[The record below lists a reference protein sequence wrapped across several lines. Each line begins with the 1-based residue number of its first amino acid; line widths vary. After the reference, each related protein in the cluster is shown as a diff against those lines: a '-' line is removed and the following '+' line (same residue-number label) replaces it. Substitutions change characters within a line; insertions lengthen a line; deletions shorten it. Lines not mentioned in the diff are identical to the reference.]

1 MADKKFELLIK
12 FKNVLLEFIDELVQ
26 QFPNDSDIVM
36 CRIFIKDQIP
46 TQTIMDK
53 FIKYFIPHHDLI
65 INQDPLFFTVGT
77 SDFCTSLNL
86 NTNIFEKIWYSGT
99 LDEDDQQVIWQWI
112 TSLYKLVLKYNTGG
126 VNCTQDAK

>member
-1 MADKKFELLIK
+1 MTDKKFDLLIK

-26 QFPNDSDIVM
+26 QFPNDSDIIM

-53 FIKYFIPHHDLI
+53 FIKYFIPHNDLI
-65 INQDPLFFTVGT
+65 MNQDPLFFTVGT
-77 SDFCTSLNL
+77 SDFCASLNL

-99 LDEDDQQVIWQWI
+99 LDDEDQQVIWHWI
-112 TSLYKLVLKYNTGG
+112 TSLYKMVVKYNSMQ
-126 VNCTQDAK
+126 NQ

>member
-1 MADKKFELLIK
+1 MTDKKFDLLIK

-26 QFPNDSDIVM
+26 QFPNDSDIIM

-53 FIKYFIPHHDLI
+53 FIKYFIPHNDLI
-65 INQDPLFFTVGT
+65 MNQDPLFFTVGT
-77 SDFCTSLNL
+77 SDFCASLNL

-99 LDEDDQQVIWQWI
+99 LDDEDQQVIWHWI
-112 TSLYKLVLKYNTGG
+112 TSLYKMVVKYNSMQ
-126 VNCTQDAK
+126 N

>member
-1 MADKKFELLIK
+1 MSDKKFELLIK

-53 FIKYFIPHHDLI
+53 FVTYFLPKSELI
-65 INQDPLFFTVGT
+65 LNQDPLFFTVGT
-77 SDFCTSLNL
+77 SDFCASLKL
-86 NTNIFEKIWYSGT
+86 NTNIFEKIWYSDT
-99 LDEDDQQVIWQWI
+99 LDDEDKQVIWQWI
-112 TSLYKLVLKYNTGG
+112 TSLYKMVDKYNSL
-126 VNCTQDAK
+126 

>member
-12 FKNVLLEFIDELVQ
+12 FKNVLMEFIDELVQ
-26 QFPNDSDIVM
+26 QFPNDSDIIM

-53 FIKYFIPHHDLI
+53 FVKYFIPHQDLI
-65 INQDPLFFTVGT
+65 LNQDPTFFTVGT
-77 SDFCTSLNL
+77 CDFCASLNL

-99 LDEDDQQVIWQWI
+99 LDDEDKQVIWQWI
-112 TSLYKLVLKYNTGG
+112 TSLYKMVVKYN
-126 VNCTQDAK
+126 KEISP

>member
-1 MADKKFELLIK
+1 MTDKKFDLLIK

-26 QFPNDSDIVM
+26 QFPNDSDIIM

-53 FIKYFIPHHDLI
+53 FIKYFIPHNDLI
-65 INQDPLFFTVGT
+65 MNQDPLFFTVGT
-77 SDFCTSLNL
+77 SDFCASLKL

-99 LDEDDQQVIWQWI
+99 LDDEDQQVIWHWI
-112 TSLYKLVLKYNTGG
+112 TSLYKMVVKYNSMQ
-126 VNCTQDAK
+126 N

>member
-1 MADKKFELLIK
+1 MVDKKFELLIK

-46 TQTIMDK
+46 TQTIMDT
-53 FIKYFIPHHDLI
+53 FVKYFIPQKELI
-65 INQDPLFFTVGT
+65 LNQDVLFFTMGT
-77 SDFCTSLNL
+77 SDFCTALKL

-99 LDEDDQQVIWQWI
+99 LDDEDKQVIWQWI
-112 TSLYKLVLKYNTGG
+112 TSLYKMVDKYN
-126 VNCTQDAK
+126 NM

>member
-1 MADKKFELLIK
+1 MSDKKFELLVK

-53 FIKYFIPHHDLI
+53 FRKYFIPHNELI
-65 INQDPLFFTVGT
+65 MNQDPQFFTIGT
-77 SDFCTSLNL
+77 SDFCASLNL

-112 TSLYKLVLKYNTGG
+112 TSLYKLVLKYDGLP
-126 VNCTQDAK
+126 